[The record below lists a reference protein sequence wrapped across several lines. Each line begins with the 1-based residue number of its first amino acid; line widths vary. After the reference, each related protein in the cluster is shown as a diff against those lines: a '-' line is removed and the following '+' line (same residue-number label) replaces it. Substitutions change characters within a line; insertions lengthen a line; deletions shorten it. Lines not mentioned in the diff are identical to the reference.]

1 MNIKTVLVTSAL
13 LAMASV
19 TNQASAQIVYG
30 SYSGSQLG
38 VTIRDS
44 NLNQATFIPMSFS
57 PKSIAAGTANSFYV
71 TSGNKLSKYAA
82 NGTVLAN
89 FNWPDNTINY
99 TGITYAGANIYAS
112 YNGSQQGVTIRNAST
127 LVQSTSFST
136 PFNPT
141 SIAAGPNNTLYLTS
155 GNHLYKY
162 NTSGVLLIDMNFPD
176 TGVIYTGI
184 TVKDNH
190 VYASY
195 KGSQKGFTVR
205 DLNLVQQSFVSV
217 GFEPSGITAGINSD
231 VYLSTVDNL
240 YRYAISGAL
249 MNKINFPAITY
260 TGIASEIAE

>member
-1 MNIKTVLVTSAL
+1 MNLKTVLLTSAL
-13 LAMASV
+13 FTMASLA
-19 TNQASAQIVYG
+19 NQASAQIIYA
-30 SYSGSQLG
+30 SYTGSQTG

-44 NLNQATFIPMSFS
+44 NLNQSLFIPMSFG
-57 PKSIAAGTANSFYV
+57 PKSVAAGPANSFYV

-82 NGTVLAN
+82 NGTVIAN
-89 FNWPDNTINY
+89 FSWPDNTINY

-112 YNGSQQGVTIRNAST
+112 YNGSQQGFTIRNSST

-141 SIAAGPNNTLYLTS
+141 AIAAGPNNTLYLAS
-155 GNHLYKY
+155 GNHLYEY
-162 NTSGVLLIDMNFPD
+162 NTSGQLLKDMNFPD
-176 TGVIYTGI
+176 PGIIYTGI

-195 KGSQKGFTVR
+195 KGSQRGFTIR

-217 GFEPSGITAGINSD
+217 GFEPSGISAGINND

-249 MNKINFPAITY
+249 MNTINFPAITY
-260 TGIASEIAE
+260 TGIASEKAE